1 MHKLSL
7 SLALFFLLIGSI
19 TAQSEVLGRWLSAE
33 GNAQVEI
40 YQSGDKYFGKIV
52 WMEEPYDEDGNLKL
66 DEENP
71 EASLQS
77 QTILNSIILQ
87 DFTYKNKQ
95 WKGGTIYDPES
106 GKTYS
111 SKMWLDGDNTLKLR
125 GYWGFLYR
133 TSQWTR
139 VVD

>member
-7 SLALFFLLIGSI
+7 SVTLFILMLGTL
-19 TAQSEVLGRWLSAE
+19 TAQSAILGRWLSAE
-33 GNAQVEI
+33 GNAQIEI
-40 YQSGDKYFGKIV
+40 YQTGEKYFGKIV
-52 WMEEPYDEDGNLKL
+52 WMEEPYDEEGNLKL
-66 DEENP
+66 DKENP
-71 EASLQS
+71 ESNLRS
-77 QTILNSIILQ
+77 EPILNSVILR
-87 DFTYKNKQ
+87 DFTYKNEQ

-111 SKMWLDGDNTLKLR
+111 SKMWLVGNDTLKLR

-139 VVD
+139 VTE

>member
-7 SLALFFLLIGSI
+7 SVTLFILMLGTLS
-19 TAQSEVLGRWLSAE
+19 AQSAILGRWLSAE
-33 GNAQVEI
+33 GNAQIEI
-40 YQSGDKYFGKIV
+40 YQSGEKYFGKIV

-66 DEENP
+66 DKENP
-71 EASLQS
+71 EASLRS
-77 QTILNSIILQ
+77 EPILNSIILR
-87 DFTYKNKQ
+87 DFTYKNEQ
-95 WKGGTIYDPES
+95 WKGGKIYDPES

-111 SKMWLDGDNTLKLR
+111 SKMWLDGENTLSLR

-139 VVD
+139 VTD